1 LRYYRSPY
9 QFLHNHILDRGIAIV
24 GVIRRKNEN
33 LEFALTLFCEKDCM
47 NNTVDIP
54 HSCSSPEALGP
65 DAARCADL
73 DFSAVEHLLHRLAE
87 TQTAKPVAVPTRRPG
102 ARKIAALCAV
112 GFVCLSGRAIGP
124 ETQPIKADRLP
135 RIAALTDTSYFND
148 STYFDEAKMRDEDDS
163 VEQPA
168 LRGTV
173 EDIVPPVSAAAPAP
187 RSPSLL
193 EKLFSVFVPEFSQPP
208 SQRQT

>member
-1 LRYYRSPY
+1 MSYS
-9 QFLHNHILDRGIAIV
+9 
-24 GVIRRKNEN
+24 
-33 LEFALTLFCEKDCM
+33 
-47 NNTVDIP
+47 VDIEQ
-54 HSCSSPEALGP
+54 SCSSP
-65 DAARCADL
+65 DAIGTKTARCIDL
-73 DFSAVEHLLHRLAE
+73 DFPAVEQLLHRLAE
-87 TQTAKPVAVPTRRPG
+87 IQTANPSAMPSRQPA

-124 ETQPIKADRLP
+124 ETQSLKADRLP
-135 RIAALTDTSYFND
+135 RIAALTDANYFND
-148 STYFDEAKMRDEDDS
+148 STYFDEAKMRDDEDS
-163 VEQPA
+163 GEQPA

-173 EDIVPPVSAAAPAP
+173 EDIVPPVSATAPAP